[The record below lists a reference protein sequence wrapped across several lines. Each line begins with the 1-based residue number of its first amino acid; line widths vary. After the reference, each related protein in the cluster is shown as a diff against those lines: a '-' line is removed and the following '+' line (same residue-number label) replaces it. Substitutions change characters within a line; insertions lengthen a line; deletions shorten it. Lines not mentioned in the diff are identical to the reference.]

1 MAKSKYFPLG
11 LPTSE
16 DERAISVRLTTKLK
30 LLWFRRI
37 PNFPV
42 NYSYRLKMYFLKK
55 FISAFFKR

>member
-30 LLWFRRI
+30 LLWFRRV
-37 PNFPV
+37 PNCPV
-42 NYSYRLKMYFLKK
+42 LITVIGSKCTF
-55 FISAFFKR
+55 